1 VGFIFRNAHQRRRGT
16 PRSRRLRFGIALAA
30 LALVTAAGCGNAQSS
45 SGPVTLNWY
54 IFPEFS
60 GAFVKSAASCSKA
73 SNGAYTVKIQ
83 TLPNA
88 ADGQRQQMV
97 RRLAA
102 DDSSLD
108 ILGLDVTRC
117 RSSRAWWPRLAAEA
131 QRSRRAR

>member
-1 VGFIFRNAHQRRRGT
+1 M
-16 PRSRRLRFGIALAA
+16 ALA
-30 LALVTAAGCGNAQSS
+30 VAAGCGGGGS
-45 SGPVTLNWY
+45 SGGAVTLNWY

-60 GAFVKSAASCSKA
+60 GAFVKGAADCSKA
-73 SNGAYTVKIQ
+73 SNGQYQIKIQ

-108 ILGLDVTRC
+108 ILGLDVTWTPEF
-117 RSSRAWWPRLAAEA
+117 AEAGWLEPWPKSEA
-131 QRSRRAR
+131 QRSSGGRFRA